1 MEAGVGQVTMRRIAL
16 AVGVSPTA
24 LYVYFPDKDAILHA
38 IAEAW
43 FAELLDVAAASQRP
57 EDSPADRV
65 RACLRAYVGFGLAR
79 PDAYRLTFL
88 SPAATRIGSKTCGK
102 IPAAEHTFG
111 VLQRGVEAM
120 IQAGQLH
127 TGPTGPT
134 AEAIWACMHGVTM
147 LLLDQSEHVT
157 TPPEQLI
164 QTVLDI
170 VMNGMR

>member
-1 MEAGVGQVTMRRIAL
+1 MRRIAL

-57 EDSPADRV
+57 DHSPAERV
-65 RACLRAYVGFGLAR
+65 RAGLRAYVDFGLAR

-88 SPAATRIGSKTCGK
+88 SPAASRTGSLACEK
-102 IPAAEHTFG
+102 IPAADHSFAI
-111 VLQRGVEAM
+111 LQRGVEAM
-120 IQAGQLH
+120 MQAGDLH
-127 TGPTGPT
+127 TAPSGPIT
-134 AEAIWACMHGVTM
+134 EAIWACIHGLTM
-147 LLLDQSEHVT
+147 LLLDQCDHVT